1 MKATIDGKEKSM
13 KTTEEEFIENRCL
26 HRWIDQKTLND
37 LVKLAVGIG
46 ILMLIRLFTLH
57 YF

>member
-1 MKATIDGKEKSM
+1 MKI
-13 KTTEEEFIENRCL
+13 TEEEFAENRRL

-37 LVKLAVGIG
+37 LVKLVVGIG
-46 ILMLIRLFTLH
+46 ILMLIRLFMLH